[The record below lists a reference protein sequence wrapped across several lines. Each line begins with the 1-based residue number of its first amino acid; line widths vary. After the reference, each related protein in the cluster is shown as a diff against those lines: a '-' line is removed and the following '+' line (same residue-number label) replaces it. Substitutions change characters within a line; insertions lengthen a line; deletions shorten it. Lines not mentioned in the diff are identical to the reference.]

1 MAKLD
6 LSWQRYANDEPPGFV
21 GHFQGQTQKN
31 ERPPRIHTST
41 NKQSPPPPTKKPT
54 KTPKLPQMF
63 FLGGVSMLNQKGFS
77 NQSGFPTDR

>member
-41 NKQSPPPPTKKPT
+41 NKQSPPPTTNQETNENTETAPDV
-54 KTPKLPQMF
+54 F
-63 FLGGVSMLNQKGFS
+63 FWEVFLC
-77 NQSGFPTDR
+77 